1 MTSSRHLMWYPEKDG
16 GKTKSFLSIPLSL
29 APDVTCHI
37 GTDNVFVGGMEEERD
52 ERKEGASI
60 LLIRVGEGLPGSEA
74 T

>member
-29 APDVTCHI
+29 APDVMCHI

-52 ERKEGASI
+52 ERKEGSI
-60 LLIRVGEGLPGSEA
+60 HPAHQGGRGLA
-74 T
+74 RK